1 METRT
6 DPRVAAPRAVDLRR
20 GRTPEVEILACETY
34 DLLLSLHVA
43 LASPEFDYADYDVGR
58 QWAENA
64 RAACAA
70 EDPQALVTLGRYL
83 GDGRPDSLR
92 STLISLVHQCPP
104 PRDVPTFLE
113 WLRVAPSERLAEALL
128 DQENLG
134 PDWRNVMTRA
144 LRKSQPAASS
154 ARNENPLRALL
165 ERYPDEVMPTIT
177 EIITDIEG
185 VRAKI
190 IAALHVWDRA
200 VFAAERE
207 KVTTL
212 QRREAETLERRRLN
226 MPLEPFIAE
235 AMRGVQFQR
244 PSGLRRIIFAPSYF
258 CRPAVFYHYW
268 QGILT
273 FCTPIEAQVLEPDA
287 DRRDPRAPSPEM
299 LQFFLALGD
308 ESRLRILGLLSERE
322 MYLTELAE
330 KLGLTKATT
339 KHHMVKLREYGLVT
353 LIDRD
358 RLTYYAL
365 RPDVAEHAA
374 HLLDQFLYRSA
385 RP

>member
-1 METRT
+1 
-6 DPRVAAPRAVDLRR
+6 VDLRR

-43 LASPEFDYADYDVGR
+43 LATPEFDYADYDVGR
-58 QWAENA
+58 QWAEKA
-64 RAACAA
+64 RAACDAA
-70 EDPQALVTLGRYL
+70 DPQALVTLGHYL
-83 GDGRPDSLR
+83 GDGKPDSLR
-92 STLISLVHQCPP
+92 STLISLVHQCPE
-104 PRDVPTFLE
+104 PRDTSSFLE

-134 PDWRNVMTRA
+134 PDWQTVMARA
-144 LRKSQPAASS
+144 LRKSQPSASS

-165 ERYPDEVMPTIT
+165 ERYPDEVMPTIS
-177 EIITDIEG
+177 EIISDIER
-185 VRAKI
+185 VRAEI
-190 IAALHVWDRA
+190 IAALRVWDRA
-200 VFAAERE
+200 VFAAERA
-207 KVTTL
+207 KVVAL
-212 QRREAETLERRRLN
+212 QRREAEMLDGRRLN
-226 MPLEPFIAE
+226 MPLEPFIEE

-273 FCTPIEAQVLEPDA
+273 FCAPIEAQALDPDA
-287 DRRDPRAPSPEM
+287 ERRDPRAPTPEM

-330 KLGLTKATT
+330 HMGLTKATT

-365 RPDVAEHAA
+365 RPDVAQHAA
-374 HLLDQFLYRSA
+374 QLLERFLYRPSH
-385 RP
+385 P

>member
-34 DLLLSLHVA
+34 DLLLSLLVV
-43 LASPEFDYADYDVGR
+43 LASPEYDYTDYDVGR
-58 QWAENA
+58 QWAEHARGACNA
-64 RAACAA
+64 A
-70 EDPQALVTLGRYL
+70 DPQALVTLGHYL
-83 GDGRPDSLR
+83 GDGKPDSLR
-92 STLISLVHQCPP
+92 STLISLVHQCPE
-104 PRDVPTFLE
+104 PRDTISFLE
-113 WLRVAPSERLAEALL
+113 WLRTAPSERLAEALL

-134 PDWRNVMTRA
+134 PDWQSVMTRA
-144 LRKSQPAASS
+144 LRKPHPAASS

-165 ERYPDEVMPTIT
+165 ERYPDEIMSTIT

-185 VRAKI
+185 VRSKI

-207 KVTTL
+207 KVVAI
-212 QRREAETLERRRLN
+212 QRREVEALERRRLN
-226 MPLEPFIAE
+226 VPLEPFIEE

-244 PSGLRRIIFAPSYF
+244 PSALRRIIFAPSYF

-273 FCTPIEAQVLEPDA
+273 FCTPIEAEVLEPDA
-287 DRRDPRAPSPEM
+287 DHRDPRAPSPDM

-330 KLGLTKATT
+330 HLGLTKATT

-353 LIDRD
+353 LIDRE

-365 RPDVAEHAA
+365 RPDIAQHAA
-374 HLLDQFLYRSA
+374 KLLENYLYRPK
-385 RP
+385 RT

>member
-43 LASPEFDYADYDVGR
+43 LATPEFDYADYDVGR
-58 QWAENA
+58 QWAEKA
-64 RAACAA
+64 HAACDAA
-70 EDPQALVTLGRYL
+70 DPHALVTLGHYL
-83 GDGRPDSLR
+83 GDGKPDSLR
-92 STLISLVHQCPP
+92 STLISLVHQCPE
-104 PRDVPTFLE
+104 PRDTPSFLE

-134 PDWRNVMTRA
+134 PDWQVVMARA

-165 ERYPDEVMPTIT
+165 ERYPDEVMPTIREIISDIERVRA
-177 EIITDIEG
+177 EIIT
-185 VRAKI
+185 
-190 IAALHVWDRA
+190 ALRVWDRA
-200 VFAAERE
+200 VFAAERA
-207 KVTTL
+207 KVVAL
-212 QRREAETLERRRLN
+212 QRREAEMLERRRLN
-226 MPLEPFIAE
+226 MPLEPFIEE

-273 FCTPIEAQVLEPDA
+273 FCAPIEAQALDPDA
-287 DRRDPRAPSPEM
+287 ERRDPRAPTPDM

-308 ESRLRILGLLSERE
+308 ESRLRILGLLAERE

-330 KLGLTKATT
+330 HMGLTKATT

-365 RPDVAEHAA
+365 RPDVAQHAA
-374 HLLDQFLYRSA
+374 QLLERFLYRPA
-385 RP
+385 HP

>member
-20 GRTPEVEILACETY
+20 GRTPVVEMLACETY

-58 QWAENA
+58 QWVEKA
-64 RAACAA
+64 RAACDA
-70 EDPQALVTLGRYL
+70 EDPQALFTLGHYL
-83 GDGRPDSLR
+83 GDGKPDSLR
-92 STLISLVHQCPP
+92 STLISLVHQCPE
-104 PRDVPTFLE
+104 PRDTASFLE
-113 WLRVAPSERLAEALL
+113 WLRTAPSERLAEALL

-134 PDWRNVMTRA
+134 PDWQAVMTRA
-144 LRKSQPAASS
+144 LRKSQPAASG
-154 ARNENPLRALL
+154 ARNESPLRALL
-165 ERYPDEVMPTIT
+165 ERYPDEVTPIIA
-177 EIITDIEG
+177 EIITDIEH
-185 VRAKI
+185 VRTAI
-190 IAALHVWDRA
+190 IAALRVWDRA

-207 KVTTL
+207 KIVAL
-212 QRREAETLERRRLN
+212 QRREAETLERRRQN
-226 MPLEPFIAE
+226 MPLEPFIEE

-273 FCTPIEAQVLEPDA
+273 FCAPIEAQVLQPDA
-287 DRRDPRAPSPEM
+287 GRRDPRAPGEEM

-308 ESRLRILGLLSERE
+308 ESRLRILGLLSERD

-330 KLGLTKATT
+330 NLGLTKATT
-339 KHHMVKLREYGLVT
+339 KHHMVKLRESGLVT

-365 RPDVAEHAA
+365 RPDITRRAA
-374 HLLDQFLYRSA
+374 QFIESYLA
-385 RP
+385 RGRRP